1 MCSVIQSILK
11 LKDTKVS
18 WATRILN
25 VPVDELNICA
35 CEGLSVLL

>member
-11 LKDTKVS
+11 LKDTKVA
-18 WATRILN
+18 WAMRILN
-25 VPVDELNICA
+25 VPVA